1 MVGVI
6 IAAIVLLFITYQIF
20 VFVKKKQ
27 ARVVKGPFPDA
38 WHITLREEVD
48 FYNRLPFSEQLEFQ
62 KRIQTF
68 LSRTKITGVSTD
80 VSDKDKILVAAAGL
94 IPIFYIG
101 ESSYP
106 NLEEVL
112 IYPRAFSKDHQ
123 IEGVNR
129 NVAGMVGTGYMNGTM
144 ILSKK
149 ALHHGFK
156 NSRDGQNTAIHEFVH
171 LIDGWDGAIDGLPQ
185 VLINNAST
193 APWLDLIRLKIKEI
207 HNKKSDIDPYGGSS
221 PTEFFAVAAEYF
233 FEAPNRMKKEHPA
246 LYDHFVEIFKSA

>member
-80 VSDKDKILVAAAGL
+80 VSDKDKILVAAAGNSN
-94 IPIFYIG
+94 F
-101 ESSYP
+101 
-106 NLEEVL
+106 
-112 IYPRAFSKDHQ
+112 
-123 IEGVNR
+123 
-129 NVAGMVGTGYMNGTM
+129 
-144 ILSKK
+144 
-149 ALHHGFK
+149 LHRRKFI
-156 NSRDGQNTAIHEFVH
+156 S
-171 LIDGWDGAIDGLPQ
+171 
-185 VLINNAST
+185 
-193 APWLDLIRLKIKEI
+193 
-207 HNKKSDIDPYGGSS
+207 
-221 PTEFFAVAAEYF
+221 
-233 FEAPNRMKKEHPA
+233 
-246 LYDHFVEIFKSA
+246 